1 MNCREAQ
8 TLIHK
13 ELDRELSEEE
23 RGALDAHLG
32 QCPRCAALRE
42 GMLRLAIVARDLPTE
57 RAPTVDLAGAV
68 TATLRRRRRFR
79 LALGAGLAAAA
90 VLLLCLTL
98 WPRTEPT
105 GAPRGPAVRR
115 PLTQRT
121 PLPARQAPE
130 RVAALSPDN
139 VLAWL
144 ENAWQR
150 TASEVSTVLPSV
162 KASLLPGDLGS
173 QRGLQS
179 IGSIGVEL
187 QETKRTLLELARE
200 VGEQVFPFELPRR
213 EPRHQNG

>member
-13 ELDRELSEEE
+13 ELDRELSGEE

-32 QCPRCAALRE
+32 QCPRCAALCE
-42 GMLRLAIVARDLPTE
+42 GMLHLAVVARDLPME

-90 VLLLCLTL
+90 ALLLCLTL

-144 ENAWQR
+144 EDAWQR
-150 TASEVSTVLPSV
+150 TTTQVRTDLSSV
-162 KASLLPGDLGS
+162 QISLLPEDFSWGE
-173 QRGLQS
+173 
-179 IGSIGVEL
+179 EL
-187 QETKRTLLELARE
+187 QDELQATKSAVLELARE
-200 VGEQVFPFELPRR
+200 MRMQVFPFEAPQT
-213 EPRHQNG
+213 ESKEQNG

>member
-13 ELDRELSEEE
+13 ELDRELSEGE
-23 RGALDAHLG
+23 RQELERHFEACSACSAERDGLARLLGA
-32 QCPRCAALRE
+32 
-42 GMLRLAIVARDLPTE
+42 ARDMRLRDGP
-57 RAPTVDLAGAV
+57 PPDLARRVA
-68 TATLRRRRRFR
+68 ARIQRRRRFR

-121 PLPARQAPE
+121 LLPARQAPE

-144 ENAWQR
+144 EDAWQR
-150 TASEVSTVLPSV
+150 TTTQVRTDLSSV
-162 KASLLPGDLGS
+162 QISLLPEDFNW
-173 QRGLQS
+173 REELQNELRET
-179 IGSIGVEL
+179 GSIVL
-187 QETKRTLLELARE
+187 QVTRE
-200 VGEQVFPFELPRR
+200 VGAQWLPLQVPRM
-213 EPRHQNG
+213 EPSRQNG

>member
-1 MNCREAQ
+1 MTCTDAEA
-8 TLIHK
+8 LIHK
-13 ELDRELSEEE
+13 ELDSELSEEE
-23 RGALDAHLG
+23 RTVLDAHLKD
-32 QCPRCAALRE
+32 CPRCAALRE
-42 GMLRLAIVARDLPTE
+42 GMLRLAVVARDLPTE

-105 GAPRGPAVRR
+105 GAPRGPVVRR
-115 PLTQRT
+115 PLAQRR
-121 PLPARQAPE
+121 PVPAPQAPE
-130 RVAALSPDN
+130 RVAGLAPDN
-139 VLAWL
+139 VVAWL
-144 ENAWQR
+144 EDAWQR
-150 TASEVSTVLPSV
+150 TASEVATAVPSV
-162 KASLLPGDLGS
+162 KASLFPEDLGS

-213 EPRHQNG
+213 EPGHQNG

>member
-42 GMLRLAIVARDLPTE
+42 GMLRLAVVARDLPTE

-98 WPRTEPT
+98 WPRAEPT

-115 PLTQRT
+115 PLTQPT

-139 VLAWL
+139 VLPWL
-144 ENAWQR
+144 EDAWQR
-150 TASEVSTVLPSV
+150 TTTELSADLSSV
-162 KASLLPGDLGS
+162 QISLLPEDFNW
-173 QRGLQS
+173 REELQKELRET
-179 IGSIGVEL
+179 GSILL
-187 QETKRTLLELARE
+187 QVTRE
-200 VGEQVFPFELPRR
+200 VGAQWLPLQVPQMERSR
-213 EPRHQNG
+213 QNG